1 MRRVIWAAVS
11 AASLSLLLCVPAI
24 HAATLTFT
32 ANLVGSLEVPPSG
45 SSATGN
51 ATFILNT
58 TANTL
63 TISESFSGLS
73 SGTTASHIH
82 CCLASAFLTGVNAG
96 VATQVPTFTSLPL
109 GVMSGS
115 FTQTLDLTSAASYN
129 PAFIT
134 AEGGT
139 VAGAEAALIAGIIGG
154 ESYVNIHTT
163 NFPGGE
169 IRGFLTPTPE
179 PETVA
184 LLFSGL
190 CGLIGMRRKR
200 MS

>member
-1 MRRVIWAAVS
+1 MKRFLLAAVL
-11 AASLSLLLCVPAI
+11 AASLSLLVCAPGSRAT
-24 HAATLTFT
+24 TLTFT
-32 ANLVGSLEVPPSG
+32 ANLTGSLEVPPSG
-45 SSATGN
+45 SSATGS
-51 ATFILNT
+51 ATFTLNT

-63 TISESFSGLS
+63 TVSETFSGLG

-96 VATQVPTFTSLPL
+96 VATQVPTFTGLPL
-109 GVMSGS
+109 GVTSGS

-129 PAFIT
+129 PAFVT
-134 AEGGT
+134 AQGGT
-139 VAGAEAALIAGIIGG
+139 VAGAEAALIAGIISG

-179 PETVA
+179 PATIA
-184 LLFSGL
+184 LLCSGL
-190 CGLIGMRRKR
+190 CGLLGLRRR
-200 MS
+200 RS